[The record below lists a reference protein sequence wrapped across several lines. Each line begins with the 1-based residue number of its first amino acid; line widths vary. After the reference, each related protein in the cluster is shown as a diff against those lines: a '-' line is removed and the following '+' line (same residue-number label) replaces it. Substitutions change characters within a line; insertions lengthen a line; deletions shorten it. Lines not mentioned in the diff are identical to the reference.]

1 MGSVGI
7 IFTQFFPLS
16 SEEQL
21 RTTQNNKNEIRKLI
35 YLFSIIKFK

>member
-1 MGSVGI
+1 MGIIRI
-7 IFTQFFPLS
+7 IFTQFFQLS

-21 RTTQNNKNEIRKLI
+21 RTTQNNKNEIRELI